1 MNAARIFIN
10 GTNYTPDVL
19 SDLNDLAEHI
29 WYDTERKAF
38 LQEITG
44 TITLGGQ
51 GFRYFQNLLRT
62 NYDTQVPCTLSRF
75 DDYAGVWETV
85 LHGLIFVTDCKF
97 DLYAQTVEVQLV
109 DNSYFAKIENN
120 KGIEFVIGSGRSK
133 NGVDISNVAT
143 STQIKVV
150 TGLPSPPLIYLP
162 NTVTGWSR
170 YEAMKFLVAAMTDN
184 EIGFYSDF
192 LQDYLD
198 PAQSILNN
206 GFLFSGEALRDGPK
220 QYGPNI
226 SFEYCYGDLAKL
238 YNLVQYIER
247 DSNGNLRLRVERFD
261 DIRQSNVILTEH
273 VDTGVAEMVNSDT
286 LYSTVILGSKDEDLD
301 GYFTFTPF
309 LSTFEEQY
317 AMSYRSNINKE
328 LDLRMQAFITDT
340 NLIYYTQTQQGLTD
354 PDSGRDD
361 EVFYVI
367 CRRYNGVDWDEKGT
381 LFFNADYYLNADISN
396 QNVLINNFT
405 GLPSSIFKQYTSL
418 FLTGFY
424 ANSTGPYVQ
433 QSTLVGTPFQF
444 DLLYPIFFSDFG
456 GQNWN
461 GTTSGVFGSP
471 PVPSNE
477 FYCQWDN
484 DSVAPAFDA
493 GGNYSNTTFVYT
505 VPISGVYK
513 FYALFDM
520 LVEQILENPVPPID
534 DFGNLGYENGLS
546 FSIILR
552 ITDAA
557 NTTSTVWTEW
567 LVSDGFTDSNGNSI
581 NLEAIFTQQ
590 QYQSFIFDTNTI
602 SLYNGFNPSVPRVLN
617 IGDKVSLT
625 INASWAQSTNF
636 PLQYCKVYIRQPS
649 HFTLQFT
656 NVAGGDLLEVKD
668 GNNYLLKNEWTGNIP
683 LPTWEQI
690 LAAPFSKLRYQVN
703 DAGEQRNMWV
713 LDMTR
718 NLLSGVTEAQLTGR
732 LVDEVPPNFDNLE
745 GGEGPEEE

>member
-29 WYDTERKAF
+29 WYDVERKAF

-44 TITLGGQ
+44 TITLGGE

-85 LHGLIFVTDCKF
+85 LHGLVFVTDCKF

-150 TGLPSPPLIYLP
+150 TGLPTPPLIYLP

-198 PAQSILNN
+198 PVQNVLNN

-273 VDTGVAEMVNSDT
+273 VDTGVAEMINTDT
-286 LYSTVILGSKDEDLD
+286 LYSTVVLGSKDEDLD
-301 GYFTFTPF
+301 GYFSFTPF

-317 AMSYRSNINKE
+317 AMSYKSNINKE
-328 LDLRMQAFITDT
+328 LDLRMKAFITDT
-340 NLIYYTQTQQGLTD
+340 NLIYYTQTQQGLAD
-354 PDSGRDD
+354 PDSTNDD
-361 EVFYVI
+361 EVFYII

-381 LFFNADYYLNADISN
+381 IFLSGQYFLNADISN
-396 QNVLINNFT
+396 LNVLTNNFS
-405 GLPSSIFKQYTSL
+405 GLPATIFKTYIDTFS
-418 FLTGFY
+418 TGFY
-424 ANSTGPYVQ
+424 ANSSGPYIQ
-433 QSTLVGTPFQF
+433 QPALSTTQYANNLLELIATTAAGGT
-444 DLLYPIFFSDFG
+444 
-456 GQNWN
+456 NWN
-461 GTTSGVFGSP
+461 GTGTGNFGTGI
-471 PVPSNE
+471 VPTNQ
-477 FYCQWDN
+477 FYLQFDN
-484 DSVAPAFDA
+484 DSVAPAYDG
-493 GGNYSNTTFVYT
+493 GGNYSNTTFEYT
-505 VPISGVYK
+505 IPTTG
-513 FYALFDM
+513 FYIFNAVLDM
-520 LVEQILENPVPPID
+520 LINNSILNLASNGSILKLYMWRTD
-534 DFGNLGYENGLS
+534 SIYSTGSSIQFDGNLDSSLGYTFVDPITGQTIRPITMQLS
-546 FSIILR
+546 NAIPLLFNATEKIFVTLEFS
-552 ITDAA
+552 TPVAG
-557 NTTSTVWTEW
+557 VE
-567 LVSDGFTDSNGNSI
+567 
-581 NLEAIFTQQ
+581 
-590 QYQSFIFDTNTI
+590 
-602 SLYNGFNPSVPRVLN
+602 LYMYES
-617 IGDKVSLT
+617 
-625 INASWAQSTNF
+625 
-636 PLQYCKVYIRQPS
+636 S
-649 HFTLQFT
+649 HFTLTFT
-656 NVAGGDLLEVKD
+656 NVEGGDIVEVQD
-668 GNNYLLKNEWTGNIP
+668 GNNYLLKNEWTGNVP
-683 LPTWEQI
+683 LPNWQQI
-690 LAAPFSKLRYQVN
+690 LAAPFSMLRYQVN
-703 DAGEQRNMWV
+703 DAGEQRNMWL

-718 NLLSGVTEAQLTGR
+718 NLISGVTEAQLTGR
-732 LVDEVPPNFDNLE
+732 LVDEVPPNFENLE
-745 GGEGPEEE
+745 GGEGPEEEGDGG

>member
-29 WYDTERKAF
+29 WYDVERKAF

-44 TITLGGQ
+44 TITLGGE

-143 STQIKVV
+143 STQIKVLNN
-150 TGLPSPPLIYLP
+150 LPTPPLVYFP

-198 PAQSILNN
+198 PVQNVLNN
-206 GFLFSGEALRDGPK
+206 GFLFSGEALRNGPK

-261 DIRQSNVILTEH
+261 DIRQSNIILTEH
-273 VDTGVAEMVNSDT
+273 VDSGVAEMVNSDT
-286 LYSTVILGSKDEDLD
+286 LYSTVILGSKEQDLD

-317 AMSYRSNINKE
+317 AMSYRSNVNKE
-328 LDLRMQAFITDT
+328 LNLQMQAFITDT
-340 NLIYYTQTQQGLTD
+340 NLIYYTQTQQGLAD
-354 PDSGRDD
+354 PDSTNDN
-361 EVFYVI
+361 EVFYII
-367 CRRYNGVDWDEKGT
+367 CRRYNGVNWDEKGT
-381 LFFNADYYLNADISN
+381 LYFSGEYFLNSDISN

-405 GLPSSIFKQYTSL
+405 GLPATIFKQYIGL
-418 FLTGFY
+418 FATGFY
-424 ANSTGPYVQ
+424 ADSTGPYIQ
-433 QSTLVGTPFQF
+433 QSALANTPFEF
-444 DLLYPIFFSDFG
+444 ELLELIATATTG
-456 GQNWN
+456 GINWN
-461 GTTSGVFGSP
+461 GTGTGIFGTGIIN
-471 PVPSNE
+471 SNF
-477 FYCQWDN
+477 FYCQFDN
-484 DSVAPAFDA
+484 DSVAPGFDG
-493 GGNYSNTTFVYT
+493 GGNYNNTTFEYT
-505 VPISGVYK
+505 IPVTGY
-513 FYALFDM
+513 YAFEA
-520 LVEQILENPVPPID
+520 LVDCVIRFSSTGTNPVLW
-534 DFGNLGYENGLS
+534 G
-546 FSIILR
+546 
-552 ITDAA
+552 AA
-557 NTTSTVWTEW
+557 M
-567 LVSDGFTDSNGNSI
+567 FATDSTYASGSALDI
-581 NLEAIFTQQ
+581 DFLTAFPWPESGPLYADVQFQL
-590 QYQSFIFDTNTI
+590 SNT
-602 SLYNGFNPSVPRVLN
+602 PRLLN
-617 IGDKVSLT
+617 AGDKVFVALRFDRGLSSETSKLYLRPTSYFKLT
-625 INASWAQSTNF
+625 
-636 PLQYCKVYIRQPS
+636 
-649 HFTLQFT
+649 FT
-656 NVAGGDLLEVKD
+656 NVDGGDVLQVKD

-718 NLLSGVTEAQLTGR
+718 NLISGVTEAQLTGR
-732 LVDEVPPNFDNLE
+732 LVDEVPPNFENLG
-745 GGEGPEEE
+745 GGEGPEEG

>member
-29 WYDTERKAF
+29 WYDVERKAF

-44 TITLGGQ
+44 TVTLGGE

-133 NGVDISNVAT
+133 NGVNISNIAT

-150 TGLPSPPLIYLP
+150 TGLPTPPLIYLP

-198 PAQSILNN
+198 PVQNVLNN

-273 VDTGVAEMVNSDT
+273 VDTGVAEMINTDT

-301 GYFTFTPF
+301 GYFAFTPF

-317 AMSYRSNINKE
+317 AMSYKSNINKE
-328 LDLRMQAFITDT
+328 LNLQMQALITDT
-340 NLIYYTQTQQGLTD
+340 NLIYYTQTQQGLAN
-354 PDSGRDD
+354 PDSTNDD
-361 EVFYVI
+361 EVFYII

-381 LFFNADYYLNADISN
+381 LYFSGEYYLNADIGN
-396 QNVLINNFT
+396 LNVLINNFS
-405 GLPSSIFKQYTSL
+405 GLPATIFKSYVNIFT
-418 FLTGFY
+418 TGFY
-424 ANSTGPYVQ
+424 ANSSGPYIQ
-433 QSTLVGTPFQF
+433 QPALASTGFANN
-444 DLLYPIFFSDFG
+444 LLELIATSAAG
-456 GQNWN
+456 GINWN
-461 GTTSGVFGSP
+461 GTGTGNFGTGV
-471 PVPSNE
+471 VPTNQ
-477 FYCQWDN
+477 FYLQFDN
-484 DSVAPAFDA
+484 DSVAPAYDG
-493 GGNYSNTTFVYT
+493 GGNYNNTTFEYV
-505 VPISGVYK
+505 VPVTGYYV
-513 FYALFDM
+513 FYGLLD
-520 LVEQILENPVPPID
+520 LIID
-534 DFGNLGYENGLS
+534 RTGLS
-546 FSIILR
+546 LSDVTVLR
-552 ITDAA
+552 LRLWQTDATYSTGSVMATYDAALEGDLFGQLIKPITMQVFNSTPVLLSA
-557 NTTSTVWTEW
+557 NDNVFLTLEFSTPSGTSAE
-567 LVSDGFTDSNGNSI
+567 
-581 NLEAIFTQQ
+581 
-590 QYQSFIFDTNTI
+590 
-602 SLYNGFNPSVPRVLN
+602 LYMFEN
-617 IGDKVSLT
+617 
-625 INASWAQSTNF
+625 
-636 PLQYCKVYIRQPS
+636 S
-649 HFTLQFT
+649 HFTLTFT
-656 NVAGGDLLEVKD
+656 NVEGGDIVEVQD
-668 GNNYLLKNEWTGNIP
+668 GNNYLLKNEWTGNVP
-683 LPTWEQI
+683 LPNWQQI
-690 LAAPFSKLRYQVN
+690 LAAPFSMLRYQVN

-718 NLLSGVTEAQLTGR
+718 NLISGVTEAQLTGR
-732 LVDEVPPNFDNLE
+732 LVDEVPAEFENL
-745 GGEGPEEE
+745 GGGDGPEEEGDGG

>member
-29 WYDTERKAF
+29 WYDVERKAF

-44 TITLGGQ
+44 TVTLGGE

-143 STQIKVV
+143 STQIKVLNN
-150 TGLPSPPLIYLP
+150 LPTPPLIYLP

-198 PAQSILNN
+198 PVQNVLNN
-206 GFLFSGEALRDGPK
+206 GFLFSGEALRNGPK

-247 DSNGNLRLRVERFD
+247 DGSGNLRLRVEKFD

-273 VDTGVAEMVNSDT
+273 VDTGVAEMINSDT
-286 LYSTVILGSKDEDLD
+286 LYSTVVLGSKDEDLD
-301 GYFTFTPF
+301 GYFSFTPF
-309 LSTFEEQY
+309 LSTFEEQF

-328 LDLRMQAFITDT
+328 LNLQMQAFITDT
-340 NLIYYTQTQQGLTD
+340 NLIYYTQTQQGLAD
-354 PDSGRDD
+354 PDSTNDD
-361 EVFYVI
+361 EVFYII
-367 CRRYNGVDWDEKGT
+367 CRRYNGVDWDEKAALYFSGE
-381 LFFNADYYLNADISN
+381 YYLNADIGN
-396 QNVLINNFT
+396 LNVLINNFS
-405 GLPSSIFKQYTSL
+405 GLPATIFKSYVNIFT
-418 FLTGFY
+418 TGFY
-424 ANSTGPYVQ
+424 ANSSGPYIQ
-433 QSTLVGTPFQF
+433 QPALASTAFANN
-444 DLLYPIFFSDFG
+444 LLELIATSAAG
-456 GQNWN
+456 GINWN
-461 GTTSGVFGSP
+461 GTGTGNFGTGV
-471 PVPSNE
+471 VPTNQ
-477 FYCQWDN
+477 FYLQFNN
-484 DSVAPAFDA
+484 DSVAPAYDG
-493 GGNYSNTTFVYT
+493 GGNYNNTTFEYV
-505 VPISGVYK
+505 VPVTGYYV
-513 FYALFDM
+513 FYGLLD
-520 LVEQILENPVPPID
+520 LVID
-534 DFGNLGYENGLS
+534 RTGLS
-546 FSIILR
+546 LSDVTVLR
-552 ITDAA
+552 LRLWQTDATYSTGSVMA
-557 NTTSTVWTEW
+557 TYDAALQGDLFGQLIKPITMQVSNSTPVLLSATDNVFLTLEFSTPSGTSAE
-567 LVSDGFTDSNGNSI
+567 LYMYELSN
-581 NLEAIFTQQ
+581 
-590 QYQSFIFDTNTI
+590 
-602 SLYNGFNPSVPRVLN
+602 
-617 IGDKVSLT
+617 
-625 INASWAQSTNF
+625 
-636 PLQYCKVYIRQPS
+636 
-649 HFTLQFT
+649 FTLTFT
-656 NVAGGDLLEVKD
+656 NVEGGDIVEVQD
-668 GNNYLLKNEWTGNIP
+668 GNNYLLKNEWTGNVP
-683 LPTWEQI
+683 LPNWQQI
-690 LAAPFSKLRYQVN
+690 LAAPFSMLRYQVN

-718 NLLSGVTEAQLTGR
+718 NLISGVTEAQLTGR
-732 LVDEVPPNFDNLE
+732 LVDEVPPEFENLG
-745 GGEGPEEE
+745 GGEGPEEG

>member
-29 WYDTERKAF
+29 WYDVERKAF

-44 TITLGGQ
+44 TITLGGE

-85 LHGLIFVTDCKF
+85 LHGLVFVTDCKF

-133 NGVDISNVAT
+133 NGVDISSVAT
-143 STQIKVV
+143 STQIKVLNN
-150 TGLPSPPLIYLP
+150 LPTPPLVYLP

-198 PAQSILNN
+198 PVQGVLNN

-273 VDTGVAEMVNSDT
+273 VDSGVAEMVNSDT

-317 AMSYRSNINKE
+317 AMSYRSNVNKE
-328 LDLRMQAFITDT
+328 LNLQMQAFITDT
-340 NLIYYTQTQQGLTD
+340 NLIYYTQTQQGLAD
-354 PDSGRDD
+354 PDSTNDD
-361 EVFYVI
+361 EVFYII

-381 LFFNADYYLNADISN
+381 LYFSGEYFLNSDISN

-405 GLPSSIFKQYTSL
+405 GLPATIFKQYLNL
-418 FLTGFY
+418 FTAGFY
-424 ANSTGPYVQ
+424 ANATGPYIQ
-433 QSTLVGTPFQF
+433 QPTITNTPFQF
-444 DLLYPIFFSDFG
+444 DLLELIASNSPLG
-456 GQNWN
+456 ANWN
-461 GTTSGVFGSP
+461 GISTGVFGTGI
-471 PVPSNE
+471 VPSNE
-477 FYCQWDN
+477 FYCQWNN
-484 DSVAPAFDA
+484 DSVAPAFDG
-493 GGNYSNTTFVYT
+493 GGNYNNTTFEYT
-505 VPISGVYK
+505 VPVTGYYV
-513 FYALFDM
+513 FYG
-520 LVEQILENPVPPID
+520 LVDLIVRADIGLVSYTLNLNLWRTDATYTTGNILAQFADTINNFILTPPNSFVFKKIKM
-534 DFGNLGYENGLS
+534 EA
-546 FSIILR
+546 FSIPLLLN
-552 ITDAA
+552 A
-557 NTTSTVWTEW
+557 N
-567 LVSDGFTDSNGNSI
+567 DK
-581 NLEAIFTQQ
+581 IF
-590 QYQSFIFDTNTI
+590 
-602 SLYNGFNPSVPRVLN
+602 
-617 IGDKVSLT
+617 LT
-625 INASWAQSTNF
+625 IDLNANSRTQLFLYES
-636 PLQYCKVYIRQPS
+636 S
-649 HFTLQFT
+649 HFTLRFT
-656 NVAGGDLLEVKD
+656 NVEGGDAVQVED
-668 GNNYLLKNEWTGNIP
+668 GNNYLLKNEWTGNVP
-683 LPTWEQI
+683 LPNWQQI
-690 LAAPFSKLRYQVN
+690 LAAPFSQLRYQVN

-718 NLLSGVTEAQLTGR
+718 NLISGVTEAQLTGR
-732 LVDEVPPNFDNLE
+732 LVDEVPPNFENLE
-745 GGEGPEEE
+745 GGEGPEQGDGG

>member
-1 MNAARIFIN
+1 MNEAQIFIN

-29 WYDTERKAF
+29 WYDVERKAF

-44 TITLGGQ
+44 TITLGGE

-85 LHGLIFVTDCKF
+85 LHGLVFVTDCKF

-150 TGLPSPPLIYLP
+150 TGLPTPPLIYLP

-198 PAQSILNN
+198 PVQNVLNN

-238 YNLVQYIER
+238 YNLVQYIET

-273 VDTGVAEMVNSDT
+273 VDSGVAEMVNSDT
-286 LYSTVILGSKDEDLD
+286 LYSTVILGSKDENLD
-301 GYFTFTPF
+301 GYFAFTPF

-317 AMSYRSNINKE
+317 AMSYKSNINKE
-328 LDLRMQAFITDT
+328 LDLRMQAFITDS
-340 NLIYYTQTQQGLTD
+340 NLIYYTQTQQGVTD
-354 PDSGRDD
+354 PDSSNDD
-361 EVFYVI
+361 EVFYII

-381 LFFNADYYLNADISN
+381 LYFTGEYFLNADIGN
-396 QNVLINNFT
+396 LNVLINNFS
-405 GLPSSIFKQYTSL
+405 GLPATIFKSYISL
-418 FLTGFY
+418 FTTGFY
-424 ANSTGPYVQ
+424 ANSSGPYIQ
-433 QSTLVGTPFQF
+433 QSALASTVG
-444 DLLYPIFFSDFG
+444 DLNLYQYIASSGAG
-456 GQNWN
+456 GANWN
-461 GTTSGVFGSP
+461 DSTTGIFGTGV
-471 PVPSNE
+471 VPTNE
-477 FYCQWDN
+477 FYLQFDN
-484 DSVAPAFDA
+484 DSVSPGFDG
-493 GGNYSNTTFVYT
+493 GGNYDNTTFEYN
-505 VPISGVYK
+505 VPITGYYE
-513 FYALFDM
+513 FRGLLD
-520 LVEQILENPVPPID
+520 LVID
-534 DFGNLGYENGLS
+534 RTGMSLS
-546 FSIILR
+546 DVTTLR
-552 ITDAA
+552 LYLWQTDATYTTGNPIEVYDAGLQGDLFGQLIKPITMQVSNFAPVLLNA
-557 NTTSTVWTEW
+557 NDKIFLTLDFATPLGTS
-567 LVSDGFTDSNGNSI
+567 
-581 NLEAIFTQQ
+581 AQ
-590 QYQSFIFDTNTI
+590 
-602 SLYNGFNPSVPRVLN
+602 LYMRE
-617 IGDKVSLT
+617 D
-625 INASWAQSTNF
+625 
-636 PLQYCKVYIRQPS
+636 S
-649 HFTLQFT
+649 HFTLTFT
-656 NVAGGDLLEVKD
+656 NVEGGDIVEVQD
-668 GNNYLLKNEWTGNIP
+668 GNNYLLKNEWTGNVP
-683 LPTWEQI
+683 LPNWQQI
-690 LAAPFSKLRYQVN
+690 LAAPFSMLRYQVN

-718 NLLSGVTEAQLTGR
+718 NLISGVTEAQLTGR
-732 LVDEVPPNFDNLE
+732 LVDEVPSELPSFE
-745 GGEGPEEE
+745 PGEGPEEEGDGG